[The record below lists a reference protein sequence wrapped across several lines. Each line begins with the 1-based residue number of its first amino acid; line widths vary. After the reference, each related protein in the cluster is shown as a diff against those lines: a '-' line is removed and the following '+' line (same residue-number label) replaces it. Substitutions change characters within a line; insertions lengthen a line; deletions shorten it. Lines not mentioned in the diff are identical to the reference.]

1 MRYLIILALVAMV
14 SACGTRQYP
23 MTLEADP
30 MRVPAENL
38 ARFEREVTRAIATIE
53 EKHGAIIG
61 VSLKDDSLDYNYNG
75 DRLFHA
81 ASTMKVPVMV
91 AAFRL
96 AEAGYLSLDD
106 TLTVRTQFN
115 SIIDGTPFN
124 VTPRD
129 FVRERVGEEVPIR
142 DLIREMIQVSDNVAT
157 NLLLE
162 RITPAYVTRTM
173 RDLGSNDGYILRNLE
188 DGIAFRFNISNMLS
202 PRDLTNVARAIQL
215 NQAASSISCA
225 EMREILGGQQ
235 HRSMIPARLPQG
247 TLVYHKTGSIT
258 GHRHD
263 TGIVSTHVGNYYLTI
278 MTQSKE
284 GDAVPVNV
292 IAELSEKLFTEW
304 TFLRE

>member
-1 MRYLIILALVAMV
+1 MRYLIILALVAIV
-14 SACGTRQYP
+14 SACGSRQYP

-38 ARFEREVTRAIATIE
+38 SRFEREVTRAIAAIE
-53 EKHGAIIG
+53 KEYGATIG
-61 VSLKDDSLDYNYNG
+61 VSLKDDSLEYNYNG

-96 AEAGYLSLDD
+96 AETGYLSLDQ

-115 SIIDGTPFN
+115 SIVDGSPYE
-124 VTPRD
+124 VAPRA
-129 FVRERVGEEVPIR
+129 FVRERIGEQVPVR

-162 RITPAYVTRTM
+162 RITSAYVTRTM

-188 DGIAFRFNISNMLS
+188 DGVAFRFDISNKLS
-202 PRDLTNVARAIQL
+202 PRDLTNIARAIQL

-235 HRSMIPARLPQG
+235 HRTMIPARLPQG

-278 MTQSKE
+278 MTE
-284 GDAVPVNV
+284 ANDGDSVPVNV
-292 IAELSEKLFTEW
+292 IAELSEKLYTEW